1 MGQHLV
7 AADVAAQEI
16 GDSVL
21 EGGRA
26 QEFRLL
32 RDNKLIS
39 ELLKCN
45 YLGSKCW
52 DYRYVC

>member
-1 MGQHLV
+1 MVQHLV

-21 EGGRA
+21 EGGGT

-32 RDNKLIS
+32 RDNK
-39 ELLKCN
+39 
-45 YLGSKCW
+45 
-52 DYRYVC
+52 